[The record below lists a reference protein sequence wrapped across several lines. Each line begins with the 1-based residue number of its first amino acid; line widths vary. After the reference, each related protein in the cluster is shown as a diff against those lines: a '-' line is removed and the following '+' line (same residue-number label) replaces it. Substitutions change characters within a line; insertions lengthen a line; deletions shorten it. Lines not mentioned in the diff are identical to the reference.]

1 MLKIAI
7 VDDEKIFIKSFV
19 ERLGKYIQ
27 EGIDELYMFD
37 NSLNFLK
44 SDTIYDLVF
53 LDIDMPGI
61 EGITVAKKRMN
72 TYEKI
77 VFVSNIESLVFR
89 AYNATSAIGFIR
101 KSHLDDDLRDV
112 FKMIK
117 TLKKE
122 KRYITVKK
130 GANLINISCTDIYYF
145 EKQVN
150 DVIIHTVNGEITY
163 RQTIKELE
171 KQLSDC
177 GFIKNHEGYLVNVDY
192 IYCIGTS
199 EIILN
204 NKSKIPISRK
214 NVMRVKEAFLLR
226 CGEGD
231 V

>member
-199 EIILN
+199 EIILT

>member
-72 TYEKI
+72 TDEKI

-89 AYNATSAIGFIR
+89 AYNATSAMGFIR

-199 EIILN
+199 EIILT

-226 CGEGD
+226 CGED
-231 V
+231 NV

>member
-72 TYEKI
+72 TDEKI

-101 KSHLDDDLRDV
+101 KSHLDDDLKDV

-117 TLKKE
+117 DLKKE

-130 GANLINISCTDIYYF
+130 GANLINISCADIYYF

-150 DVIIHTVNGEITY
+150 DVIIHTVNGDITY

-171 KQLSDC
+171 KQLSEY

-199 EIILN
+199 EIILT

-231 V
+231 A

>member
-19 ERLGKYIQ
+19 ERLVKYIK
-27 EGIDELYMFD
+27 EGIDEIFIFD
-37 NSLNFLK
+37 NSLNFLN

-61 EGITVAKKRMN
+61 EGITVAQRRIN
-72 TYEKI
+72 ADEKI
-77 VFVSNIESLVFR
+77 VFVSNVESLVFR
-89 AYNATSAIGFIR
+89 AYNATEAIGFIR
-101 KSHLDDDLRDV
+101 KSHLEDDLRDV
-112 FKMIK
+112 FRMIK
-117 TLKKE
+117 DFKKR
-122 KRYITVKK
+122 KKYITVRK

-145 EKQVN
+145 EKQIN
-150 DVIIHTVNGEITY
+150 DVIIHTVNGEVTY

-199 EIILN
+199 EIILT

>member
-19 ERLGKYIQ
+19 ERLGKYIK
-27 EGIDELYMFD
+27 EGIDEIFIFD
-37 NSLNFLK
+37 NSLNFLN

-61 EGITVAKKRMN
+61 EGITVAQRRIN
-72 TYEKI
+72 ADEKI
-77 VFVSNIESLVFR
+77 VFVSNVESLVFR
-89 AYNATSAIGFIR
+89 AYNATEAIGFIR
-101 KSHLDDDLRDV
+101 KSHLEDDLRDV
-112 FKMIK
+112 FRMIK
-117 TLKKE
+117 DFKKR
-122 KRYITVKK
+122 KKYIIVRK

-145 EKQVN
+145 EKQIN
-150 DVIIHTVNGEITY
+150 DVIIHTVNGEVTY

-199 EIILN
+199 EIILT

>member
-1 MLKIAI
+1 MLKFAI
-7 VDDEKIFIKSFV
+7 VDDEHIFIESFV
-19 ERLGKYIQ
+19 EKLGKYIQ
-27 EGIDELYMFD
+27 EGIDELYIFE
-37 NSLNFLK
+37 NSVDFLK

-53 LDIDMPGI
+53 LDIDIPEIDGI
-61 EGITVAKKRMN
+61 AVAKKRMN
-72 TYEKI
+72 KSEKI
-77 VFVSNIESLVFR
+77 VFVTNVESLVFR
-89 AYNATSAIGFIR
+89 AYNATSAIGFVR
-101 KSHLDDDLRDV
+101 KSHLEDDLRDV
-112 FKMIK
+112 FLMIK
-117 TLKKE
+117 NLKKDE
-122 KRYITVKK
+122 RYITVKK
-130 GANLINISCTDIYYF
+130 GANLINISCKDIYYF

-150 DVIIHTVNGEITY
+150 DVIIHTVNGEVTY

-199 EIILN
+199 EIILT

-226 CGEGD
+226 CGEDD

>member
-1 MLKIAI
+1 MLKFAI
-7 VDDEKIFIKSFV
+7 VDDEHIFIESFV

-27 EGIDELYMFD
+27 EGIDELYIFE
-37 NSLNFLK
+37 NSVDFLK

-61 EGITVAKKRMN
+61 EGITVAQRRIN
-72 TYEKI
+72 ADEKI
-77 VFVSNIESLVFR
+77 VFVSNVESLVFR
-89 AYNATSAIGFIR
+89 AYNATEAIGFIR
-101 KSHLDDDLRDV
+101 KSHLEDDLRDV
-112 FKMIK
+112 FRMIK
-117 TLKKE
+117 DFKKR
-122 KRYITVKK
+122 KKYITVRK

-145 EKQVN
+145 EKQIN
-150 DVIIHTVNGEITY
+150 DVIIHTVNGEVTY

-199 EIILN
+199 EIILT

>member
-19 ERLGKYIQ
+19 ERLGKYIK
-27 EGIDELYMFD
+27 EGIDEIFIFD
-37 NSLNFLK
+37 NSLNFLN

-61 EGITVAKKRMN
+61 EGITVAQRRIN
-72 TYEKI
+72 ADEKI
-77 VFVSNIESLVFR
+77 VFVSNVESLVFR
-89 AYNATSAIGFIR
+89 AYNATEAIGFIR
-101 KSHLDDDLRDV
+101 KSHLEDDLRDV
-112 FKMIK
+112 FRMIK
-117 TLKKE
+117 DFKKR
-122 KRYITVKK
+122 KKYITVRK
-130 GANLINISCTDIYYF
+130 GANLINISCKDIYYF

-150 DVIIHTVNGEITY
+150 DVIIHTVNGEVTY

-199 EIILN
+199 EIILT